1 MPRATKDAV
10 RARGSLAIDPKTN
23 DGAWESPPERVC
35 AWDED
40 ETTLAIQAARHLPRA
55 PLAVLGPGIDP
66 DTFRMAL
73 DVPAAFTA
81 NDPMGV
87 AMGLSGPVLAVG
99 SPPGTMSAV
108 AALVDEGEG
117 PAPAAPRDVSP
128 PPHMVP
134 VLRAMQEARRVPPTE
149 RVPDSPMGAYV
160 PLGTWLE
167 DLPARLRLV
176 AQRCEGCARVLYPPR
191 GACPACRG
199 RAFSPV
205 ELPREAEVYAA
216 TRIGRGGAPSEFALE
231 QMQVGAYW
239 VAVVAW
245 PDHGVRVTARLA
257 GFDERAPEIGQRVVP
272 IVRRLFEQEGTVRY
286 GVKFGPGDPGRS

>member
-1 MPRATKDAV
+1 MKRVVKEAV

-40 ETTLAIQAARHLPRA
+40 NTTLAVEAARHLPHA
-55 PLAVLGPGIDP
+55 PVAILGPGIDVE
-66 DTFRMAL
+66 TFRVAL
-73 DVPAAFTA
+73 DVPTAYAA

-99 SPPGTMSAV
+99 CPPGTMSAV
-108 AALVDEGEG
+108 AALVDAGEG
-117 PAPAAPRDVSP
+117 AGPSAPRDVGP
-128 PPHMVP
+128 APRMVP
-134 VLRAMQEARRVPPTE
+134 VLRALQEARRVPPPE

-160 PLGTWLE
+160 PLGTWVE

-176 AQRCEGCARVLYPPR
+176 AQRCEGCGRTLYPPR

-199 RAFSPV
+199 RAFAPV
-205 ELPREAEVYAA
+205 QLPREAEVYAA

-239 VAVVAW
+239 VAVLDW
-245 PDHGVRVTARLA
+245 PRQGVRVTARLA
-257 GFDERAPEIGQRVVP
+257 GFDEHPPAIGQRVAPVL
-272 IVRRLFEQEGTVRY
+272 RRLFDQEGVTRY
-286 GVKFGPGDPGRS
+286 GVKFAPMP